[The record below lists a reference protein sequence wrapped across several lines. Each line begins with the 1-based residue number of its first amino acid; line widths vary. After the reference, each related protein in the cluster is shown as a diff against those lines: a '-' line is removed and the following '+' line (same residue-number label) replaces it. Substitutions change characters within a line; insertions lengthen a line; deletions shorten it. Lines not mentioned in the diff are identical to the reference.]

1 MSTKFIDGNVAMAEA
16 AVAAGCRLFAGFP
29 ITPQS
34 PMPEYLSGRLPEVGG
49 SFIQAESEVV
59 SANILLGASYG
70 GLRCMTSTSGPGFS
84 LMAEGISFI
93 IGCEAPC
100 VFIDVARPGPGMGGI
115 GGCSQDYLYA
125 VKGLGAGGGRA
136 FVISPS
142 TIQEAVHIVYESFD
156 IADRYRTPVVVLTDK
171 LLAATT
177 EVVELP
183 PLRALSELPDKSSWL
198 ITKRDSMKF
207 EDKRICQSM
216 LLPVSSQEEFC
227 IKLADKYKQWEEK
240 ETRYEEFML
249 EDAEVVLFA
258 YGSVGRIVR
267 EAVRQLRKEGVK
279 AGLFRP
285 VTLFPFPRKQIG
297 SLHYERIKKAI
308 CVEMAIPG
316 QMLEDVERSVK
327 GRIEVDFYGRG
338 GGMLVTPEE
347 VGCHVKQQMEGS
359 GD

>member
-1 MSTKFIDGNVAMAEA
+1 MSVKFIDGNVAMAEA

-49 SFIQAESEVV
+49 DFIQAESEVV
-59 SANILLGASYG
+59 SANILLGASHG

-100 VFIDVARPGPGMGGI
+100 VIIDVARPGPGMGGI

-142 TIQEAVHIVYESFD
+142 TIQEAVDIVYNSFD
-156 IADRYRTPVVVLTDK
+156 IADTYRTPVVVLTDK

-183 PLRALSELPDKSSWL
+183 PLRDLSTLPDKSSWL

-227 IKLADKYKQWEEK
+227 KKLEQKYKMWEEK

-249 EDAEVVLFA
+249 EDAEIVFFA

-267 EAVRQLRKEGVK
+267 EAVRQLRGMGIK

-285 VTLFPFPRKQIG
+285 VTLYPFPMEQIRKLDY
-297 SLHYERIKKAI
+297 SKIKRAV

-316 QMLEDVERSVK
+316 QMLEDVERSVR
-327 GRIEVDFYGRG
+327 GQIDVEFYGRG

-347 VGCHVKQQMEGS
+347 VAAYVNSQKEG
-359 GD
+359 GEK

>member
-1 MSTKFIDGNVAMAEA
+1 MAIKFVDGNVAMAEA

-34 PMPEYLSGRLPEVGG
+34 PMPEYLSSRLPEVGG
-49 SFIQAESEVV
+49 DFIQAESEVV
-59 SANILLGASYG
+59 SANILLGASQG

-93 IGCEAPC
+93 IGSEAPC
-100 VFIDVARPGPGMGGI
+100 VLIDVARPGPGMGGI

-136 FVISPS
+136 FVISPA
-142 TIQEAVHIVYESFD
+142 TIQEAVSIVYESFD

-177 EVVELP
+177 ERVELP
-183 PLRALSELPDKSSWL
+183 PLRNLDTLPDKSSWL
-198 ITKRDSMKF
+198 ITKRKSMDFK
-207 EDKRICQSM
+207 DKRICESM
-216 LLPVSSQEEFC
+216 LLPVSSQEQFC
-227 IKLADKYKQWEEK
+227 IKLAEKYKTWEKE
-240 ETRYEEFML
+240 ETRYEEYMI
-249 EDAEVVLFA
+249 EDAEMVLFA

-267 EAVRQLRKEGVK
+267 EAVRQLRAQGIK

-285 VTLFPFPRKQIG
+285 ITLYPFPKKQIEA
-297 SLHYERIKKAI
+297 LNYAQLKKAF

-316 QMLEDVERSVK
+316 QMLEDVERAVK
-327 GRIEVDFYGRG
+327 GQIEIDFYGRG
-338 GGMLVTPEE
+338 GGMVVTPEE
-347 VGCHVKQQMEGS
+347 ITEYVKKKIRG
-359 GD
+359 

>member
-1 MSTKFIDGNVAMAEA
+1 MPVKFIDGNVAMAEA

-49 SFIQAESEVV
+49 DFIQAESEVV
-59 SANILLGASYG
+59 SANILLGAAHG

-84 LMAEGISFI
+84 LMAEGISFM
-93 IGCEAPC
+93 IGCETPC
-100 VFIDVARPGPGMGGI
+100 VLIDVARPGPGMGGI

-125 VKGLGAGGGRA
+125 VKGLGAGGGRT

-142 TIQEAVHIVYESFD
+142 TIQEAVSIVYESFD
-156 IADRYRTPVVVLTDK
+156 IADKYRTPVVVLTDK

-177 EVVELP
+177 EAVTLP
-183 PLRALSELPDKSSWL
+183 PLKDLSTLPDKTSWL
-198 ITKRDSMKF
+198 ITKRKSMEF

-216 LLPVSSQEEFC
+216 LLPVSAQEEFC
-227 IKLADKYKQWEEK
+227 KKLDRKYKTWEEK
-240 ETRYEEFML
+240 ECRYEEFMM
-249 EDAEVVLFA
+249 EDAEVILFA

-267 EAVRQLRKEGVK
+267 EAVRQLREQGIK

-285 VTLFPFPRKQIG
+285 ITLFPFPSKQIRN
-297 SLHYERIKKAI
+297 LNYLQYKMAFCI
-308 CVEMAIPG
+308 EMAIPG
-316 QMLEDVERSVK
+316 QMLEDVERSVR
-327 GRIEVDFYGRG
+327 GQIDIQFYGRG

-347 VGCHVKQQMEGS
+347 VVYEVKKQMEGGS
-359 GD
+359 R